1 MESRP
6 YFFLGDLFSNA
17 ALGGLAGMSCAGL
30 VGESWNM
37 LLAMLA
43 GALPGMVLALPFQ
56 FVCGIFFGGFEV
68 MLPLMLTGMM
78 AGMVIATV
86 AATRELPWD
95 RGALWGAG
103 LGVAV
108 LAFTYLANA
117 VLQGEVRQESLR

>member
-6 YFFLGDLFSNA
+6 YFLLGDILSNA

-43 GALPGMVLALPFQ
+43 GMVLGMVLALPVQ
-56 FVCGIFFGGFEV
+56 FICGVFFGAFEV
-68 MLPLMLTGMM
+68 MLPMMLTGMTT
-78 AGMVIATV
+78 GMIIAAV

-117 VLQGEVRQESLR
+117 VLQGEVRQENQ

>member
-6 YFFLGDLFSNA
+6 YFLLGDIFSNGV
-17 ALGGLAGMSCAGL
+17 LGALAGTSCAAL
-30 VGESWNM
+30 VGESWKMLPAMLVGM
-37 LLAMLA
+37 LLGMALA
-43 GALPGMVLALPFQ
+43 APLQ
-56 FVCGIFFGGFEV
+56 FVCGIFFGAFEV
-68 MLPLMLTGMM
+68 MLPMMLTGMM
-78 AGMVIATV
+78 TGMVIAMV

-117 VLQGEVRQESLR
+117 FLEGEVRQERS